1 MIRIDKILK
10 IGKSHK
16 VCEDYIIS
24 GHDPYPYIILS
35 DGCSSSEDTD
45 VGARILCYLAKQYL
59 NNYEFEVVDVNHM
72 GDWII
77 YNAEVSAR
85 QLGLKKSCL
94 DATLIVARIINNCLD
109 VSFYGD
115 GFVVFVDGVGRAI
128 IHEIEYT
135 KNTPYY
141 LSYKIDPKRNDI
153 YHDLGVELIETLS
166 FSKTNEEDMVVK
178 HAYDTRCEI
187 VDCLTEYKTI
197 LICSDGLKSF
207 YDMNRNDLI
216 DPMKLIQDF
225 TSFKTTKGEFLKRRL
240 LSKKGAIS
248 KFEGFKIF
256 HHDDL
261 SIGAFYLED

>member
-1 MIRIDKILK
+1 MIKIDKILK

-45 VGARILCYLAKQYL
+45 VGARILCYLARQYL
-59 NNYEFEVVDVNHM
+59 LNYEPAVDTEHM

-94 DATLIVARIINNCLD
+94 DATLIVATVINNYLD
-109 VSFYGD
+109 VYFYGD
-115 GFVVFVDGVGRAI
+115 GFAVFVDKAGRAI
-128 IHEIEYT
+128 IHETEYT
-135 KNTPYY
+135 KNAPYY
-141 LSYKIDPKRNDI
+141 LSYKIDPQRDDK
-153 YHDLGVELIETLS
+153 YHDLGIELIETIS
-166 FSKTNEEDMVVK
+166 FSETDEKGMINK
-178 HAYDTRCEI
+178 YAYDTRYGIAEN
-187 VDCLTEYKTI
+187 LGGYKTI

-207 YDMNRNDLI
+207 YDMNRNELI
-216 DPMKLIQDF
+216 DPMKLIQEF

-248 KFEGFKIF
+248 KFESFKIF

-261 SIGAFYLED
+261 SIGAFHLED

>member
-1 MIRIDKILK
+1 MIKIDKILK

-45 VGARILCYLAKQYL
+45 VGARILCYLARQYL
-59 NNYEFEVVDVNHM
+59 LNYELAVSIEHM
-72 GDWII
+72 GNWII
-77 YNAEVSAR
+77 YNAEVTAR

-94 DATLIVARIINNCLD
+94 DATLVISRIINNCVD
-109 VSFYGD
+109 VCFYGD
-115 GFVVFVDGVGRAI
+115 GFVVFVDKVGKVI
-128 IHEIEYT
+128 IHEVEYT
-135 KNTPYY
+135 KNAPYY
-141 LSYKIDPKRNDI
+141 LSYNIDPKRDEA
-153 YHDLGVELIETLS
+153 YHDLKTEVINTVS
-166 FSKTNEEDMVVK
+166 FSDSELKPTVFK
-178 HAYDTRCEI
+178 YAYSRRHEI
-187 VDCLTEYKTI
+187 VDMLANYKTI

-207 YDMNRNDLI
+207 YDMNRNELI
-216 DPMKLIQDF
+216 NPMELIQDF

-248 KFEGFKIF
+248 KFENFKIF